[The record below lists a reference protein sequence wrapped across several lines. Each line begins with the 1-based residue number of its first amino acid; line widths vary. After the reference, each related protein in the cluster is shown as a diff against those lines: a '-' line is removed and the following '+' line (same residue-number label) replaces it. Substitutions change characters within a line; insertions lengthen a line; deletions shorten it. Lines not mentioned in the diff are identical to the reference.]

1 MQPRSTP
8 NSLQRLI
15 NDLAGAVEAKESVN
29 PARAAELLR
38 AADIQEADL
47 RPFADLEYPAADC
60 YGRGLVV
67 DQGRF
72 EVMVMSWKPGH
83 YSSIHNHG
91 YAEWGAVQ
99 VFGPVHHQVYQIED
113 GAMEFATI
121 EILPKGSIL
130 PVDNALIHQMG
141 NATSQPY
148 LTLHLYGANE
158 LDSCVTADA
167 KTFELEFGRVAHT
180 TGGAFFDVQEPAIYQ
195 FEEAPPASDEVF
207 LHYAALLMR
216 YYHRQQQTDR
226 ILALKRSLCDQL
238 AERLLPPKALAPARH
253 ACAAT
258 GALK

>member
-1 MQPRSTP
+1 MQPRSIP

-15 NDLAGAVEAKESVN
+15 SDLAGAVEAKENIS
-29 PARAAELLR
+29 PARAAEILR

-47 RPFADLEYPAADC
+47 RPFADFEYAAADC
-60 YGRGLVV
+60 YGRRLVV

-99 VFGPVHHQVYQIED
+99 VFGPVHHQVYQIKD

-130 PVDNALIHQMG
+130 SVDNALIHQMG
-141 NATSQPY
+141 NTTSQPY

-167 KTFELEFGRVAHT
+167 KTFELEFDRVAHT
-180 TGGAFFDVQEPAIYQ
+180 TGGAFFNVQEPGIYR
-195 FEEAPPASDEVF
+195 FEDAPPASDDVF
-207 LHYAALLMR
+207 MHYAGLLMR
-216 YYHRQQQTDR
+216 YYHRQPQTDR
-226 ILALKRSLCDQL
+226 IVALKRSLCDQL
-238 AERLLPPKALAPARH
+238 AARLLPPKAFAPDRC
-253 ACAAT
+253 ACSAT